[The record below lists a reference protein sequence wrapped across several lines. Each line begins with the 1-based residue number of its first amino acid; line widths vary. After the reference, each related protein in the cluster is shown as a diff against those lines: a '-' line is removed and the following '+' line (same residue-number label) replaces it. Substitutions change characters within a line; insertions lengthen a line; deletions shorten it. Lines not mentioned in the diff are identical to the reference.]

1 MKRDMRFHS
10 SFAVTRRD
18 FLAGVT
24 WLGAAAAVRGW
35 AAPLSAEGIDHVN
48 IRVPDVRRSADFY
61 IRLFGG
67 AHVARSPNAKA
78 QTANPDSPSGVL
90 WFVRLGESFL
100 AISPTAPGLSTGID
114 HYCLAIRGYDGNAMR
129 GDVAGLNHLWP
140 DAPPGNLWVRD
151 PDGHVIQLRGSSDP
165 SRVPGSGVGSV
176 LVEPP
181 GGVPR
186 RPAFQA
192 TRVGQLTLAVAALDP
207 SANYYRRLLG
217 DAAETAT
224 GRFRVG
230 PSTLILGPATS
241 GESFRV
247 DVSGFDP
254 AAVERTLQNLG
265 VTALA
270 APDGNA
276 VSFRDPDGIHV
287 QIGG

>member
-114 HYCLAIRGYDGNAMR
+114 HYCLAIRGIRRQRDEGRRNR
-129 GDVAGLNHLWP
+129 LEPPVARRASGQSVGP
-140 DAPPGNLWVRD
+140 RPGRPRNPVAWKLG
-151 PDGHVIQLRGSSDP
+151 P
-165 SRVPGSGVGSV
+165 VPGSRIGGRVGS
-176 LVEPP
+176 
-181 GGVPR
+181 GRAAR
-186 RPAFQA
+186 RCP
-192 TRVGQLTLAVAALDP
+192 
-207 SANYYRRLLG
+207 
-217 DAAETAT
+217 ETA
-224 GRFRVG
+224 G
-230 PSTLILGPATS
+230 
-241 GESFRV
+241 
-247 DVSGFDP
+247 VSGDP
-254 AAVERTLQNLG
+254 RWPT
-265 VTALA
+265 
-270 APDGNA
+270 
-276 VSFRDPDGIHV
+276 HV
-287 QIGG
+287 GRCCARPIRKLLPEAIGRRR